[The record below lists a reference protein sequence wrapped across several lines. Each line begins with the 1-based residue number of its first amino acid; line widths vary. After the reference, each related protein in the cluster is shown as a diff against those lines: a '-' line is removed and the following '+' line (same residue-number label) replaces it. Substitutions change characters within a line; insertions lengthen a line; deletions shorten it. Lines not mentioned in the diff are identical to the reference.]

1 MLENKPYLLMDGL
14 DEIARNFT
22 GTEHIFLGIKPYGF
36 HAGNKIP
43 FVVYP
48 LLLCKKMLEY
58 GKEPCFSFFVFI
70 NDWEQ
75 DGFDK
80 ECIDMTKFPF
90 NVYPRGTTYQF
101 SKTAEVV
108 YWTQKIVDS
117 VSDIKSFFPNI
128 QIKCVKNSE
137 MRDMPYMKDVVLKT
151 IQNPSLLSDIMK
163 DLGYPIKKDFPH
175 VYCTPIC
182 PECKS
187 ARTNAK
193 VMNGDYIALEC
204 TTCRHKGEYSYYD
217 LYYWLYHKILALPR
231 IKTFEIDLCISGLD
245 HYLEKDF
252 DSRNAL
258 YKAYNIKMKPT
269 YILYTNKLLGR
280 NGLQM
285 GKSRNNYEDLDVEQL
300 QKLVL
305 EYPNSME
312 IAL

>member
-1 MLENKPYLLMDGL
+1 MY
-14 DEIARNFT
+14 
-22 GTEHIFLGIKPYGF
+22 
-36 HAGNKIP
+36 
-43 FVVYP
+43 
-48 LLLCKKMLEY
+48 
-58 GKEPCFSFFVFI
+58 FI
-70 NDWEQ
+70 
-75 DGFDK
+75 
-80 ECIDMTKFPF
+80 C
-90 NVYPRGTTYQF
+90 
-101 SKTAEVV
+101 
-108 YWTQKIVDS
+108 
-117 VSDIKSFFPNI
+117 
-128 QIKCVKNSE
+128 CE
-137 MRDMPYMKDVVLKT
+137 MSDVVLKT
-151 IQNPSLLSDIMK
+151 IQDPSLLSDIMK
-163 DLGYPIKKDFPH
+163 NLGYPIKKDFPH

-193 VMNGDYIALEC
+193 VVNGDHIALEC
-204 TTCRHKGEYSYYD
+204 TTCHHKGEYSYHD

-231 IKTFEIDLCISGLD
+231 IKTFEIELCISGLD

-285 GKSRNNYEDLDVEQL
+285 GKSRNNYEDLDIEQL

-305 EYPNSME
+305 EHPNSME